1 MTALVLKDISFSYN
15 GTDRIL
21 DGVNLTVESGEAVG
35 IVGKS
40 GCGKSTLAM
49 IACGVIPKAVEG
61 EFGGSVLVFGEDIKD
76 KKLYQTASKISMVLQ
91 DPESQL
97 FSPLVA
103 DEVAFAPENLCY
115 DMPEINWRV
124 DNSLEAV
131 NITKAYNHS
140 PNDLSGG
147 QQQLVALASVLSLDP
162 EIIILDEAAAQI
174 DKEGVGL
181 IYDAGAALESRGNEI
196 IIVEHER
203 VLGDLC
209 DRTYILENGKLEELV

>member
-1 MTALVLKDISFSYN
+1 MTALVLNDICFSYS
-15 GTDRIL
+15 GADRIL
-21 DGVNLTVESGEAVG
+21 DGVNLTVESGEAIAITG
-35 IVGKS
+35 RS

-49 IACGVIPKAVEG
+49 IACGVIPKAVQG
-61 EFGGSVLVFGEDIKD
+61 ELTGSVLVFGENIKD
-76 KKLYQTASKISMVLQ
+76 KKLYQTANKISMVFQ

-115 DMPEINWRV
+115 DMDEINERV
-124 DNSLEAV
+124 KTALEAV
-131 NITKAYNHS
+131 NMTKAYSFS

-147 QQQLVALASVLSLDP
+147 QQQLIALASVMSLDP

-174 DKEGVGL
+174 DKDGAKL
-181 IYDAGAALESRGNEI
+181 LHDAVAALKKRGKT
-196 IIVEHER
+196 IIVIEHER

-209 DRTYILENGKLEELV
+209 DRTYLLGGGKLEELV